1 MKPAL
6 LLIFPFNEVGFC
18 MIYTIG
24 HSTHP
29 IDHFLELLGMYS
41 IGLLVDV
48 RSVAASRYNPQF
60 NKRPLGRSLEN
71 FGITYEH
78 KPEEFGARQTR
89 PEVLDED
96 GRVDF
101 DKVRYS
107 RNFLHG
113 MDYLMDEIKKSSVI
127 VLMCSEGDPLEC
139 HRFGMI
145 SVALV
150 GAGVPVGHIL
160 NDGTLRDHTMM
171 EDELIK
177 RYRKHLPVADMF
189 TPEPPREEKIRIA
202 QRCLNQ
208 HIGYRHLHS

>member
-1 MKPAL
+1 
-6 LLIFPFNEVGFC
+6 

-29 IDHFLELLGMYS
+29 IDHFLELLGKYS

-60 NKRPLGRSLEN
+60 NKRPLDRSLEN
-71 FGITYEH
+71 FGITYVH
-78 KPEEFGARQTR
+78 KPEEFGARLTR
-89 PEVLDED
+89 PEVLDDE

-113 MDYLMDEIKKSSVI
+113 MDYLMAEINKGSVI

-145 SVALV
+145 SVALA
-150 GAGVPVGHIL
+150 GAGISVGHIL
-160 NDGTLRDHTMM
+160 HDGMVSDHATM

-177 RYRKHLPVADMF
+177 RYRKQLPVADMF
-189 TPEPPREEKIRIA
+189 TPEPTREEKIRIA
-202 QRCLNQ
+202 QRFLNN
-208 HIGYRHLHS
+208 HIGYKHLHS